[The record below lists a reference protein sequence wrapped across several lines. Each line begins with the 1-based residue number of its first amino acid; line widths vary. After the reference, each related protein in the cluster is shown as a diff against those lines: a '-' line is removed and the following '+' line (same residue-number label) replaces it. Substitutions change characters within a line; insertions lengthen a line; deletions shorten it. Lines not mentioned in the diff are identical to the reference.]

1 MYIRSKKLSKIG
13 HAVSE
18 NLRGQNHV
26 RKIEKYILK
35 KRGGG
40 FSWKKIEKTL
50 LSIFSLKNDK
60 DFSG

>member
-40 FSWKKIEKTL
+40 ALVGKRSRKHYYQFFL
-50 LSIFSLKNDK
+50 
-60 DFSG
+60 